1 MKWEICH
8 SREAVTVL
16 TQSDG
21 NQDEELYVC
30 RECEK
35 AEKARRKKKSFRI
48 SGDENL
54 SGIAGMSISL
64 QGFSGKDEAPPPI
77 IEAIMNAVTNVIAG
91 ENASPSLN
99 EDGDKGKNK
108 KKSET
113 SPVEVN
119 AELNELPLN
128 DVDGKFVMLGALHLE
143 ALHLVGELE
152 SLFNLMQKFGVH
164 LEELETEGMHH
175 IGHIYKLKYTCSEHN
190 ARLALRS
197 ITVHEQNARNDLLK
211 DLPIVLADAV
221 CRPLALLKNCRLLTP
236 AEFLDLLSPMRLAA
250 IEGLL
255 DGITLDEIDQ
265 LISEI
270 ELRDDKEDEM
280 KNFDVDY
287 DMVDSERANFAN
299 ARFENVILSDKAEEL
314 FR

>member
-1 MKWEICH
+1 
-8 SREAVTVL
+8 
-16 TQSDG
+16 
-21 NQDEELYVC
+21 
-30 RECEK
+30 
-35 AEKARRKKKSFRI
+35 
-48 SGDENL
+48 
-54 SGIAGMSISL
+54 
-64 QGFSGKDEAPPPI
+64 
-77 IEAIMNAVTNVIAG
+77 
-91 ENASPSLN
+91 
-99 EDGDKGKNK
+99 
-108 KKSET
+108 
-113 SPVEVN
+113 
-119 AELNELPLN
+119 
-128 DVDGKFVMLGALHLE
+128 
-143 ALHLVGELE
+143 
-152 SLFNLMQKFGVH
+152 
-164 LEELETEGMHH
+164 
-175 IGHIYKLKYTCSEHN
+175 
-190 ARLALRS
+190 
-197 ITVHEQNARNDLLK
+197 
-211 DLPIVLADAV
+211 LPIVLADAV

>member
-1 MKWEICH
+1 MKCEICH

-16 TQSDG
+16 TQNDG

-108 KKSET
+108 KK
-113 SPVEVN
+113 
-119 AELNELPLN
+119 
-128 DVDGKFVMLGALHLE
+128 
-143 ALHLVGELE
+143 
-152 SLFNLMQKFGVH
+152 
-164 LEELETEGMHH
+164 
-175 IGHIYKLKYTCSEHN
+175 
-190 ARLALRS
+190 
-197 ITVHEQNARNDLLK
+197 
-211 DLPIVLADAV
+211 
-221 CRPLALLKNCRLLTP
+221 
-236 AEFLDLLSPMRLAA
+236 
-250 IEGLL
+250 
-255 DGITLDEIDQ
+255 
-265 LISEI
+265 
-270 ELRDDKEDEM
+270 
-280 KNFDVDY
+280 
-287 DMVDSERANFAN
+287 
-299 ARFENVILSDKAEEL
+299 
-314 FR
+314 